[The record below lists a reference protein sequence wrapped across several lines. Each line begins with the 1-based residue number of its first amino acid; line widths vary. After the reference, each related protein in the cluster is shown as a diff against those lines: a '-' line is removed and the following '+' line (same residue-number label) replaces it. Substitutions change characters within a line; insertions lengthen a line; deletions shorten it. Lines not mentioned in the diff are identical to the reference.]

1 MQNITLIG
9 AIIAVIATVV
19 GLIVQILTAGIYI
32 GKLEGF
38 QKFVNYRFDEQDK
51 RLDAHNNFI
60 VRVYELE
67 RKDGIKEEQIKVANH
82 RINDLENKMK

>member
-1 MQNITLIG
+1 MQLGIVG
-9 AIIAVIATVV
+9 AVVAIIVALV
-19 GLIVQILTAGIYI
+19 GLIVQILTAGVYI

-60 VRVYELE
+60 TRVYDLE

-82 RINDLENKMK
+82 RIEDLENIIK

>member
-1 MQNITLIG
+1 MITIIS
-9 AIIAVIATVV
+9 AIIACIVAIL

-38 QKFVNYRFDEQDK
+38 KNLVNFRFDEQSK

-60 VRVYELE
+60 TRIYDLE
-67 RKDGIKEEQIKVANH
+67 KQDGVEQEQIKVVNK
-82 RINDLENKMK
+82 RIKDLEEVMK

>member
-1 MQNITLIG
+1 MNLTILG
-9 AIIAVIATVV
+9 AVLAVIVALV
-19 GLIVQILTAGIYI
+19 GLIVQILTAGVYI

-60 VRVYELE
+60 TRVYDLE

-82 RINDLENKMK
+82 RIEDLENIIK

>member
-1 MQNITLIG
+1 MQLGIVG
-9 AIIAVIATVV
+9 AVVAIIVAGV
-19 GLIVQILTAGIYI
+19 GLIVQILTAGVYI

-60 VRVYELE
+60 TRIYDLE

-82 RINDLENKMK
+82 RIEDLENIIK